1 MDYLKYKDHKIPTVL
16 AITSAEQQK
25 GLMYEQ
31 NLPPAMAFVYTEPRV
46 NKFWMSRTPQPLD
59 IIFCLN
65 NKIVSI
71 CQGKPHSTEL
81 IGGDDL
87 SDLVLEM
94 PMGNSRKLGMKVG
107 DEIAM
112 EYEPNSISKILLS
125 NTLNYKR

>member
-1 MDYLKYKDHKIPTVL
+1 MDYLKYKNHKIPAVL
-16 AITSAEQQK
+16 AITADEQQK

-31 NLPPAMAFVYTEPRV
+31 NLPPAMAFVYTEPRI

-59 IIFCLN
+59 IIFCLK

-71 CQGKPHSTEL
+71 CHGKPNSTEL
-81 IGGDDL
+81 IGGNHL

-94 PMGNSRKLGMKVG
+94 PFGKSDGMGMKVG

-112 EYEPNSISKILLS
+112 EYHPSSLSKILLS
-125 NTLNYKR
+125 NSINY